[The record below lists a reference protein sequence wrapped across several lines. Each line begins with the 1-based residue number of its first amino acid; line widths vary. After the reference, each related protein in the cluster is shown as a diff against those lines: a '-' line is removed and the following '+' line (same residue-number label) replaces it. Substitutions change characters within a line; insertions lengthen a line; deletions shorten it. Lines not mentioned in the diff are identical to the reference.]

1 MSSSPGTPEPR
12 RRRARLGRTSSALAL
27 TVAVTA
33 SLVSGAA
40 TAGATPPPPP
50 AAPVISS
57 TGCSISMSATGYDS
71 LEMEVVGHQGLVLG
85 YAAGPGDTLTVDY
98 GQYVTTPGQT
108 VKVYSYGY
116 LGATSTETT
125 ADVVPV
131 CDKGA
136 TIAVTEQVMGTPL
149 PTSTYAISLSEA
161 ATEAQCD
168 TAGADVVGNAPVT
181 AGGSVTFNVVS
192 GVHYCLRESSYDGA
206 LSDVT
211 TPHFVLPTAGTP
223 HLTATNVSE
232 FRGAKLAPTLAW
244 VEDGTTLPGLP
255 PGLDTST
262 FQLRADVT
270 DHDGKLLYPRTCDY
284 GLAGLD
290 CENLGL
296 PLGSTVHFSLDGA
309 PAGWSLTT
317 DVTGADCAGIPD
329 MGTCAP
335 ALAAHLDTPPPTTTP
350 ATTPPTTVPPK
361 APATTT
367 PAAKPTAVAAQTV
380 KAQPTDPNAPVTSL
394 PRTGANTVWLAWLA
408 ARILLLGG
416 AFLVLRRWL
425 TGREDR
431 MRRATHAS
439 TSTPPLTT
447 LVKEQDR

>member
-1 MSSSPGTPEPR
+1 MSSNPGTPEPCN
-12 RRRARLGRTSSALAL
+12 ARPGRISAALAL

-33 SLVSGAA
+33 SLVAGAA
-40 TAGATPPPPP
+40 AAGAIPPPPP
-50 AAPVISS
+50 AAPIITS
-57 TGCSISMSATGYDS
+57 TGCSVSMAATGYDS
-71 LEMEVVGHQGLVLG
+71 LEMEVVGSQGLVLG
-85 YAAGPGDTLTVDY
+85 YAAGPGTTLKLDY

-108 VKVYSYGY
+108 VQVHAYGY
-116 LGATSTETT
+116 LGTTSTETT

-136 TIAVTEQVMGTPL
+136 TIAVTEEVRGTPL
-149 PTSTYAISLSEA
+149 PTSTFGISVSEA

-181 AGGSVTFNVVS
+181 AGGSVTFNVVP

-211 TPHFVLPTAGTP
+211 TPHFVLPTLGTP
-223 HLTATNVSE
+223 HVTATNVSE

-244 VEDGTTLPGLP
+244 VKDGVPLPTP
-255 PGLDTST
+255 PAGLDKAT
-262 FQLRADVT
+262 FSLRADVT
-270 DHDGKLLYPRTCDY
+270 DHDGLLVRAGSCDY
-284 GLAGLD
+284 GAGGLD

-296 PLGSTVHFSLDGA
+296 PLGATAHFTLEGA

-350 ATTPPTTVPPK
+350 VTTPPTTVPAQ

-380 KAQPTDPNAPVTSL
+380 KAPPTDPNAPVTSL

-431 MRRATHAS
+431 MRRATDAS
-439 TSTPPLTT
+439 TTTPPLTT

>member
-1 MSSSPGTPEPR
+1 MSSSPGSPDP
-12 RRRARLGRTSSALAL
+12 RRARLGRTSAALAL
-27 TVAVTA
+27 TLAAAA
-33 SLVSGAA
+33 SLVAGAA
-40 TAGATPPPPP
+40 AAGATPPPPP
-50 AAPVISS
+50 AAPVIAS

-71 LEMEVVGHQGLVLG
+71 LEMEVVGSQGLVLG
-85 YAAGPGDTLTVDY
+85 YAAGPGDALNLDY

-108 VKVYSYGY
+108 VKVYAYGH

-149 PTSTYAISLSEA
+149 PTSTFGISLSQA
-161 ATEAQCD
+161 ATEAECD
-168 TAGADVVGNAPVT
+168 TSGADVVGNAPVA
-181 AGGSVTFNVVS
+181 AGGSVTFNVLP

-211 TPHFVLPTAGTP
+211 APQFVQPTVGTP

-232 FRGAKLAPTLAW
+232 FRGAVLAPTLAW
-244 VEDGTTLPGLP
+244 VKDGVPLPTPP
-255 PGLDTST
+255 PGLDKGT
-262 FQLRADVT
+262 FSLRADVT
-270 DHDGKLLYPRTCDY
+270 DHDGKLVRQGSCDY
-284 GLAGLD
+284 GAGGLD

-296 PLGSTVHFSLDGA
+296 PLGSTAHFTLEGA
-309 PAGWSLTT
+309 PAGWTLST
-317 DVTGADCAGIPD
+317 DITGADCAGIPD

-335 ALAAHLDTPPPTTTP
+335 ALTAHLGSPPPTTIP
-350 ATTPPTTVPPK
+350 VTTPPTTVPAKP
-361 APATTT
+361 PATAA

-380 KAQPTDPNAPVTSL
+380 AAAAPADPNAPVTSL

-408 ARILLLGG
+408 ARILVLGG

-425 TGREDR
+425 AGREDR
-431 MRRATHAS
+431 MRRATGAS
-439 TSTPPLTT
+439 TAPPLTT

>member
-1 MSSSPGTPEPR
+1 M
-12 RRRARLGRTSSALAL
+12 
-27 TVAVTA
+27 
-33 SLVSGAA
+33 
-40 TAGATPPPPP
+40 
-50 AAPVISS
+50 
-57 TGCSISMSATGYDS
+57 
-71 LEMEVVGHQGLVLG
+71 
-85 YAAGPGDTLTVDY
+85 
-98 GQYVTTPGQT
+98 
-108 VKVYSYGY
+108 
-116 LGATSTETT
+116 
-125 ADVVPV
+125 VPV

-136 TIAVTEQVMGTPL
+136 TIVVTEQVMGTPL
-149 PTSTYAISLSEA
+149 PTSTYGISLSEA

-181 AGGSVTFNVVS
+181 AGGSVTFNVVP

-244 VEDGTTLPGLP
+244 VKDGTTLPGLP

-335 ALAAHLDTPPPTTTP
+335 ALAAHLDTPGHHLARGEAHRGRGADGEGP
-350 ATTPPTTVPPK
+350 ADRPQRPGHQPAPHGCQHRVARLAGRPDPAARWRLPG
-361 APATTT
+361 APALAHG
-367 PAAKPTAVAAQTV
+367 PGGPHAPGH
-380 KAQPTDPNAPVTSL
+380 PRLDP
-394 PRTGANTVWLAWLA
+394 
-408 ARILLLGG
+408 
-416 AFLVLRRWL
+416 
-425 TGREDR
+425 
-431 MRRATHAS
+431 H
-439 TSTPPLTT
+439 PPPHHPPP
-447 LVKEQDR
+447 